1 MATQHA
7 QPIVR
12 LIEELARLPG
22 VGAKTASRLAM
33 HILRSSREDA
43 ENLARAILEVKEKI
57 RLCSLC
63 FNLTDQ
69 DSCRICQ
76 DPRRDGEV
84 ICVVS
89 GPEDLM
95 ALEKSGSFRGLYHLL
110 HGVLS
115 PLEGVGPK
123 DLRIG
128 ELLSRLQGGKVKEVI
143 LATNPSVEGEATAQ
157 YLSQIIKPL
166 GVRVTRIARGVPMGG
181 DLQYIDR
188 VTLSKSL
195 ENRSPL

>member
-12 LIEELARLPG
+12 LIEELTRLPG

-69 DSCRICQ
+69 DPCRICQ

-95 ALEKSGSFRGLYHLL
+95 ALEKSGSFRGLYHVL

-157 YLSQIIKPL
+157 YLSQIIRPL

-181 DLQYIDR
+181 DLQYIDQ

>member
-1 MATQHA
+1 MTVQHA
-7 QPIVR
+7 QPIYR
-12 LIEELARLPG
+12 LIQELTKLPG
-22 VGAKTASRLAM
+22 VGEKTASRLAM
-33 HILRSSREDA
+33 HILRASKEDA
-43 ENLARAILEVKEKI
+43 DGLARAILEVKEKI
-57 RLCSLC
+57 RFCSQC

-69 DSCRICQ
+69 DPCRICQ
-76 DPRRDGEV
+76 DPKRSRETL
-84 ICVVS
+84 CVVS
-89 GPEDLM
+89 SPEDLM
-95 ALEKSGSFRGLYHLL
+95 ALEKSGGFRGLYHVL

-123 DLRIG
+123 DLRVN
-128 ELLSRLQGGKVKEVI
+128 ELLARLQGGGVKEVI

-166 GVRVTRIARGVPMGG
+166 GARVTRIARGVPMGG
-181 DLQYIDR
+181 DLQYIDE

>member
-1 MATQHA
+1 MTTQHA
-7 QPIVR
+7 QPITR
-12 LIEELARLPG
+12 LIQELTKLPG

-43 ENLARAILEVKEKI
+43 ESLARAILEVKEKI

-69 DSCRICQ
+69 DPCRICQ

-95 ALEKSGSFRGLYHLL
+95 ALERSGSFRGLYHVL

-123 DLRIG
+123 DLRIN
-128 ELLSRLQGGKVKEVI
+128 ELLSRLQGDRIKEVI

-157 YLSQIIKPL
+157 YLCQIIKPL
-166 GVRVTRIARGVPMGG
+166 GMRVTRIARGVPMGG
-181 DLQYIDR
+181 DLQYIDE

>member
-7 QPIVR
+7 QPITR
-12 LIEELARLPG
+12 LIQELTKLPG

-33 HILRSSREDA
+33 HILRSSQEDA

-69 DSCRICQ
+69 DPCRICQ
-76 DPRRDGEV
+76 DQRRDGEV
-84 ICVVS
+84 ICAVS

-95 ALEKSGSFRGLYHLL
+95 ALEKSGSFRGLYHVL

-123 DLRIG
+123 DLRIN
-128 ELLSRLQGGKVKEVI
+128 ELLSRLQGSKVKEVI

-157 YLSQIIKPL
+157 YLFQIIKPL
-166 GVRVTRIARGVPMGG
+166 GIRVTRIARGVPMGG
-181 DLQYIDR
+181 DLQYIDE

-195 ENRSPL
+195 ENRSPM

>member
-1 MATQHA
+1 MEHA
-7 QPIVR
+7 QPISR
-12 LIEELARLPG
+12 LIQELTKLPG
-22 VGAKTASRLAM
+22 VGEKTAFRLAI
-33 HILRSSREDA
+33 HVLRASKEDA
-43 ENLARAILEVKEKI
+43 ESLARAILEVKEKI
-57 RLCSLC
+57 RLCSQC

-69 DSCRICQ
+69 DPCRICQ
-76 DPRRDGEV
+76 DPKRNDEV

-95 ALEKSGSFRGLYHLL
+95 ALEKSGSFRGLYHVL

-123 DLRIG
+123 DLRVR
-128 ELLSRLQGGKVKEVI
+128 ELLARLQGGKVKEVI
-143 LATNPSVEGEATAQ
+143 VATNPSVEGEATAQ

-166 GVRVTRIARGVPMGG
+166 SIRVTRIARGVPMGG
-181 DLQYIDR
+181 DLQYIDA

-195 ENRSPL
+195 ENRNPL

>member
-1 MATQHA
+1 
-7 QPIVR
+7 
-12 LIEELARLPG
+12 
-22 VGAKTASRLAM
+22 M
-33 HILRSSREDA
+33 HILRQSKEDA
-43 ENLARAILEVKEKI
+43 EALSRAILEVKDRI
-57 RLCSLC
+57 RLCSQC

-69 DSCRICQ
+69 DPCRLCQ
-76 DPRRDGEV
+76 DPKRNHE
-84 ICVVS
+84 ILCVVS
-89 GPEDLM
+89 SPEDLV
-95 ALEKSGSFRGLYHLL
+95 ALEKSGAYRGLYHVL

-123 DLRIG
+123 DLRVD
-128 ELLSRLQGGKVKEVI
+128 ELLSRLKKGEIQEVI

-157 YLSQIIKPL
+157 YLSQILKPL

-181 DLQYIDR
+181 DLQYIDE

>member
-12 LIEELARLPG
+12 LIEELTRLPG

-69 DSCRICQ
+69 DPCRICQ

-95 ALEKSGSFRGLYHLL
+95 ALEKSGSFRGLYHVL

-123 DLRIG
+123 DLRLG

-166 GVRVTRIARGVPMGG
+166 NVRVTRIARGVPMGG
-181 DLQYIDR
+181 DLQYIDQ

>member
-7 QPIVR
+7 QPIAR
-12 LIEELARLPG
+12 LIEELTRLPG

-69 DSCRICQ
+69 DPCRICQ

-95 ALEKSGSFRGLYHLL
+95 ALEKSGSFRGLYHVL

-115 PLEGVGPK
+115 PLEGVGLK
-123 DLRIG
+123 DLRIS
-128 ELLSRLQGGKVKEVI
+128 ELLPRLQGGKVKEVI

-181 DLQYIDR
+181 DLQYIDQ

>member
-1 MATQHA
+1 MAIQLA
-7 QPIVR
+7 QPISR
-12 LIEELARLPG
+12 LIQELTKLPG
-22 VGAKTASRLAM
+22 VGEKTASRLAM
-33 HILRSSREDA
+33 YILRASKEDA
-43 ENLARAILEVKEKI
+43 ESLARVILEVKEKI
-57 RLCSLC
+57 RLCSQC

-69 DSCRICQ
+69 EPCQICQ
-76 DPRRDGEV
+76 DPRRNGEV

-95 ALEKSGSFRGLYHLL
+95 ALEKTGSFRGLYHVL

-123 DLRIG
+123 DLRVN
-128 ELLSRLQGGKVKEVI
+128 ELLSRLQGRKVKEVI
-143 LATNPSVEGEATAQ
+143 VATNPSAEGEATAQ
-157 YLSQIIKPL
+157 YLSQVIKPL
-166 GVRVTRIARGVPMGG
+166 DIRVTRIARGVPMGG
-181 DLQYIDR
+181 DLQYIDA

>member
-1 MATQHA
+1 MATQQA
-7 QPIVR
+7 QPIAR
-12 LIEELARLPG
+12 LVEELTRLPG
-22 VGAKTASRLAM
+22 IGGKTASRLAM
-33 HILRSSREDA
+33 HILR
-43 ENLARAILEVKEKI
+43 
-57 RLCSLC
+57 CSLC

-69 DSCRICQ
+69 DPCRICQ

-95 ALEKSGSFRGLYHLL
+95 AVEKSGSFRGLYHVL

-166 GVRVTRIARGVPMGG
+166 NVRVTRIARGVPMGG
-181 DLQYIDR
+181 DLQYIDQ

-195 ENRSPL
+195 ENRSLM

>member
-1 MATQHA
+1 MSIQHA
-7 QPIVR
+7 QPISR
-12 LIEELARLPG
+12 LIQELARLPG
-22 VGAKTASRLAM
+22 IGEKTASRLAL
-33 HILRSSREDA
+33 HILRSSRESA
-43 ENLARAILEVKEKI
+43 EALARAILEVKEKI
-57 RLCSLC
+57 RLCRQC

-69 DSCRICQ
+69 DLCRICQ
-76 DPRRDGEV
+76 DGRRNREIV
-84 ICVVS
+84 CVVS

-95 ALEKSGSFRGLYHLL
+95 ALERSGGYQGLYHIL

-115 PLEGVGPK
+115 PLEGIGPQ
-123 DLRIG
+123 DLRID
-128 ELLSRLQGGKVKEVI
+128 ELLERIRGGKIEEVI

-157 YLSQIIKPL
+157 YLSQVIKPL

-181 DLQYIDR
+181 DLQYIDQ